1 MSTINSILP
10 GEERWLLPEGVEE
23 LLPDQAARVEA
34 MRRELLDLYER
45 WGYELVIPPLIEYAE
60 SLLIGLGRDLERQTF
75 RLTDQLSGR
84 MLGIRPD
91 ITPQTARIDAHS
103 LRRDGPVRLCYA
115 GSVLHTR
122 ARSPF
127 ASRSPIQLGAELYGD
142 ASLDADIEVLS
153 LMLETLGRSGIR
165 EVTLDLGHVSIFRA
179 LMDDMALADDVRT
192 ALFDALQYKSS
203 AAINAIV
210 DDAGLDGPRSAI
222 LRELAGLNGDRRV
235 LGAARR
241 LLQGTPPAVHQAL
254 LALERVADIIEERF
268 PRINIHFDLCELHGY
283 HYHTGLVFAA
293 YVPGQGEAVANGG
306 RYDDIGRVFGRA
318 RPATGF
324 NMDLKTLLTLAP
336 AAACGCRGGIFV
348 APATAA
354 LAWTEIQRLRDAGER
369 VVVGLSAQAG
379 SACCDRELRH
389 TGDDS
394 WQIHQLNQAR
404 ANG

>member
-1 MSTINSILP
+1 MATFNSTVP

-45 WGYELVIPPLIEYAE
+45 WGYELVIPPLIEYTE

-153 LMLETLGRSGIR
+153 LMLETLGRSGVR
-165 EVTLDLGHVSIFRA
+165 EVTLDLGHVGIFRA
-179 LMDDMALADDVRT
+179 LMDDMALAEGVRA
-192 ALFDALQYKSS
+192 ALFEALQYKSG
-203 AAINAIV
+203 AAIDAIV
-210 DDAGLDGPRSAI
+210 EDAGLDEGRSSIMRA
-222 LRELAGLNGDRRV
+222 LAGLYGDRQV
-235 LGAARR
+235 FEEARR
-241 LLQGTPPAVHQAL
+241 LLRHASPAVHEAL
-254 LALERVADIIEERF
+254 ATLERVADIIEERM
-268 PRINIHFDLCELHGY
+268 PATNIHFDLCELHGY

-324 NMDLKTLLTLAP
+324 NMDLKTLLALAP
-336 AAACGCRGGIFV
+336 VRAGRDRGGIFV
-348 APATAA
+348 APGYASG
-354 LAWTEIQRLRDAGER
+354 AWTEIQRLRATGER
-369 VVVGLSAQAG
+369 VVVGLSGQAG
-379 SACCDRELRH
+379 STCCDRELRRA
-389 TGDDS
+389 DDA